1 MAFRKLTFQLHLWL
15 GLTSGLIVAVMAVTG
30 CVLTFEK
37 ELKQKFY
44 PERYFIKPIK
54 KEKFPL
60 SYLKIKAQEALPG
73 GMKINRVEIS
83 SDPTRTYRF
92 RSLKMDND
100 ALTFW
105 GSYQHYYR
113 VYINPYTAKVEA
125 VENAK
130 QDFFEIV
137 LNLHR
142 RLLLG
147 EKIGKNITGY
157 ATLVFLILLIS
168 GLVIWYPRKMNK
180 NMLKGMFLIK
190 KTSNLKRLNYDLHNV
205 LGFYS
210 AIPLLLICYSALI
223 WNFKEVDH
231 FVERILNG
239 REQKEEKLKS
249 IPPTTEFSDQN
260 TILDTVWST
269 VKKSFINK
277 ETALI
282 SFPRTEEGT
291 YYAEITYANKQY
303 QNDQY
308 NFDQYTGKVLRFQ
321 SYQDKSIGNGTA
333 LRERNYDLHTGT
345 IFGTTG
351 QFLYFFAGFIAFS
364 LPITGFIMW
373 FNKKKKSKNKKKSG
387 VK

>member
-30 CVLTFEK
+30 CILTFEK

-44 PERYFIKPIK
+44 PERYLIKPIK

-73 GMKINRVEIS
+73 GMKISRVEIS

-92 RSLKMDND
+92 RSLKMNND

-269 VKKSFINK
+269 VAKSLINK

-345 IFGTTG
+345 IFGITG
-351 QFLYFFAGFIAFS
+351 KFLYFFAGFVAFS